1 MLTNLDSLANHS
13 LAFSSLLASC
23 WDQGETLSSLSSP
36 RSDGAKR
43 CELDVF
49 ILYSTDVTPSSETTV
64 PLATIHNL
72 AHKWSSREADGQEG
86 SCPTTSTTAVKSS
99 M

>member
-64 PLATIHNL
+64 TLATGVAIRFTSVENL
-72 AHKWSSREADGQEG
+72 LLL
-86 SCPTTSTTAVKSS
+86 C
-99 M
+99 